1 MKTMTRESV
10 ITEMVRDEM
19 DTLTS
24 RDGAYYL
31 ESIVRRGIVGL
42 EFLSDGD
49 LAREYWERFEE
60 EIAINN

>member
-1 MKTMTRESV
+1 MTRESV
-10 ITEMVRDEM
+10 ITELVRDEM

-24 RDGAYYL
+24 RDGADYL

-42 EFLSDGD
+42 ELLSDGD
-49 LAREYWERFEE
+49 LAQEYWELFEE